1 LYIFSSE
8 EKSKV
13 LDVSGEVN
21 TLFPD
26 AAAEYKRGIRINFYC
41 NRREVPTK
49 SIGNRIRHWR
59 KEIAR
64 NVPEK
69 ENLRCE
75 KIEFKRDGEINRRR
89 RRVKNRVLSW

>member
-21 TLFPD
+21 ILFPD
-26 AAAEYKRGIRINFYC
+26 AAAEYKRGIRINIYW

-59 KEIAR
+59 RQNGDKIAT

-75 KIEFKRDGEINRRR
+75 KLESKRDGEINRRR
-89 RRVKNRVLSW
+89 G